1 MIRLRQFYELLNRNA
16 AVTLKSQS
24 GTEILFDGVVRDI
37 PYRFD
42 ECAVVEFQ
50 VRPVGSVVF
59 RIAPST
65 ENANTGN
72 GLWREGTLTVCG
84 ETYRYQMKQYKE
96 GSEFGI
102 DGGRISK
109 LTIKRGGE
117 TVCHY
122 ERGWDIKPSDPGAE
136 LALDILLH
144 TENY

>member
-1 MIRLRQFYELLNRNA
+1 MMRLEKFYPFLNRNA
-16 AVTLKSQS
+16 VVSLCEYGSCIYRGMARSLPEDLWKCLVTDFDY
-24 GTEILFDGVVRDI
+24 GVEDEIV
-37 PYRFD
+37 
-42 ECAVVEFQ
+42 FQ
-50 VRPVGSVVF
+50 V
-59 RIAPST
+59 INEPSKPT
-65 ENANTGN
+65 DDH
-72 GLWREGTLTVCG
+72 WREGDLSVCG
-84 ETYRYQMKQYKE
+84 ELYHYHMKQYDI

-109 LTIKRGGE
+109 LTVTHSGK